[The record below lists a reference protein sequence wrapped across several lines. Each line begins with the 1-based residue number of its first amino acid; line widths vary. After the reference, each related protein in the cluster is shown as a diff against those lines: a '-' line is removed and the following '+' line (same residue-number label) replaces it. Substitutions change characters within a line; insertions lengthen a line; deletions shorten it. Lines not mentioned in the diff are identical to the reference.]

1 MGRREGRR
9 EEDHPGARHHPRGDH
24 ERGGER
30 RQGPDKLAAVEGML
44 GEDPLCKIELIP

>member
-30 RQGPDKLAAVEGML
+30 RQGPDQLAAVEGRKQRQR
-44 GEDPLCKIELIP
+44 GYTVQI